1 MISGQSEEKLL
12 AWRRGSASRA
22 RRGGSMLLALAL
34 ISPAASSLA
43 QSPPPSGEGDAAAS
57 APQPKF
63 APLLGFVVQQIG
75 SMMFQKVFKNE
86 IDGIFK
92 PLVDMS
98 QNLIGVG
105 PEAGNGPANERL
117 VPTIGYSID
126 QLDPKSFDV
135 LRTSSLNEA
144 TASLKTGDVFA
155 IRYATNLPG
164 QVRLENIDPAGQ
176 INDLGVYTV
185 FPGATNRIPSDH
197 GIKLVG
203 QPGVEVI
210 RLYFFP
216 CVPGGPDMEALKS
229 EFGNRLPACGAGQ
242 NPRVAA
248 AAKGVIKTRSL
259 QNLSQPDNKV
269 SFSGASDYERN
280 DVTSTALM
288 IQHVKPE

>member
-1 MISGQSEEKLL
+1 MSVRMDKMPL
-12 AWRRGSASRA
+12 ALRRRRLAGIGRA
-22 RRGGSMLLALAL
+22 LAVLLALATGG
-34 ISPAASSLA
+34 PAFAE
-43 QSPPPSGEGDAAAS
+43 PPAGAPGAANDPVAA

-63 APLLGFVVQQIG
+63 APLLGLVAQQIG
-75 SMMFQKVFKNE
+75 SMLFQRVFKNE

-105 PEAGNGPANERL
+105 PETAGGPANERL
-117 VPTIGYSID
+117 VPTVGYAID
-126 QLDPKSFDV
+126 QLDPTSFEV
-135 LRTSSLNEA
+135 LRSSSLSEA
-144 TASLKTGDVFA
+144 ATTLKTGDVFA

-203 QPGVEVI
+203 RPGLEVI
-210 RLYFFP
+210 KLYFFP
-216 CVPGGPDMEALKS
+216 CVPGGPDMEALKA
-229 EFGNRLPACGAGQ
+229 EFGNRLPACGEGQ
-242 NPRVAA
+242 NPRVVA
-248 AAKGVIKTRSL
+248 AAKGAIKTRSL

-269 SFSGASDYERN
+269 TFSGTSDYERN

-288 IQHVKPE
+288 IQHAEP

>member
-1 MISGQSEEKLL
+1 MISGQSEQKLL
-12 AWRRGSASRA
+12 AWRRGSAARVRRA
-22 RRGGSMLLALAL
+22 VSMLLALGLVAPA
-34 ISPAASSLA
+34 SPTFA
-43 QSPPPSGEGDAAAS
+43 QSPPASEATGAAV

-98 QNLIGVG
+98 QNLL
-105 PEAGNGPANERL
+105 AGGAEGGPANERL
-117 VPTIGYSID
+117 VPTVGHAID
-126 QLDPKSFDV
+126 QLDPTSFDV
-135 LRTSSLNEA
+135 LRSLPLDEA

-164 QVRLENIDPAGQ
+164 QVRLENIDPGGQ

-203 QPGVEVI
+203 RPGVEVI

-216 CVPGGPDMEALKS
+216 CLPGGPDMEALKA
-229 EFGNRLPACGAGQ
+229 EFGNRLPGCGEGQ

-269 SFSGASDYERN
+269 SFSGTSDYERN

-288 IQHVKPE
+288 IQHVKSE